1 VLASPPEEALAL
13 QMLEEEI
20 AALEKKENEEAA
32 AAAEA
37 EQIIDF
43 GSDDIW
49 QLPSSGDKEDSG
61 SLRFS
66 EDIIGYRDQGGSR
79 RRGRGRRGGENLS
92 AKARRAVARKT
103 PTQPPSSGNNTR
115 TPN

>member
-1 VLASPPEEALAL
+1 ME
-13 QMLEEEI
+13 QEI
-20 AALEKKENEEAA
+20 TALEQKEEQEAA

-37 EQIIDF
+37 DQIIDF

-49 QLPSSGDKEDSG
+49 QLPSSGEEEDAG
-61 SLRFS
+61 SLRFA

-103 PTQPPSSGNNTR
+103 TTPPPASGDNAR
-115 TPN
+115 TN